1 MDWFLYDRN
10 LRHERT
16 NPMIRIRKIAEHGW
30 FDVACIDCIDLPYL
44 EENLKK
50 EGERL
55 VNKNL
60 ARHFSQF

>member
-1 MDWFLYDRN
+1 M
-10 LRHERT
+10 
-16 NPMIRIRKIAEHGW
+16 AEHGW